1 MCIVLAAT
9 KQLYEWFSPSVCLSV
24 RPSVTPFS
32 LCSHRC
38 IIMKFSW
45 FITNDR
51 SDVHAKDQDQRS
63 KVKVTEIK
71 PQFSCFRTITPVWI
85 YIWWWNDA
93 HRCCLEEV
101 PYCFSRSS
109 IKFQGHTRQK
119 ITTFDQN
126 WVFPDCNSSLNS
138 PMDLKRSMHKAW
150 HNKEGMPN
158 GFSRKVIHQIS
169 RSHGLKSWWFE
180 SNLSKITRPVAAI
193 KSLRFAL
200 FSLGKVQCKLHWS
213 LPTSKLVGTFQ
224 PTSLQHLIES
234 TG

>member
-101 PYCFSRSS
+101 PYFFSRSS

-119 ITTFDQN
+119 IATFDRN
-126 WVFPDCNSSLNS
+126 WAFPDCNSSLNS
-138 PMDLKRSMHKAW
+138 PMDLKRCTKLDIIKKACPMVFQERSSTKFQGHMGW
-150 HNKEGMPN
+150 KVDDLNPIWVRLLGRSQLSNPSDLPCFHWAK
-158 GFSRKVIHQIS
+158 FSVNYIDLCQ
-169 RSHGLKSWWFE
+169 
-180 SNLSKITRPVAAI
+180 
-193 KSLRFAL
+193 
-200 FSLGKVQCKLHWS
+200 
-213 LPTSKLVGTFQ
+213 
-224 PTSLQHLIES
+224 LQN
-234 TG
+234 